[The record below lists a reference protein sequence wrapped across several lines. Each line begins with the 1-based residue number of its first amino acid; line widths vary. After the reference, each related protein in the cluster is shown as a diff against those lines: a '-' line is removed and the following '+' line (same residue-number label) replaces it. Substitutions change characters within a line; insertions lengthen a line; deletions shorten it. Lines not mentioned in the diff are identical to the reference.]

1 MGRSQKQKGN
11 RVERKIVKK
20 LNDAGFDSKRTWG
33 SSGRSMGLDDEVD
46 IVLAP
51 AADLKTPSTKD
62 LYLQVKG
69 RRKVADYVKPKENV
83 IDAQVL
89 VQDRQEPLVVITFE
103 DYVEYVKLKWQ

>member
-11 RVERKIVKK
+11 RIERKIVKK
-20 LNDAGFDSKRTWG
+20 LQGCGFEAKRTWG

-51 AADLKTPSTKD
+51 TPEEKD

-69 RRKVADYVKPKENV
+69 RRKLADYIKPKEGV
-83 IDAQVL
+83 IHAQIL
-89 VQDRQEPLVVITFE
+89 VQDREEPLVVISF
-103 DYVEYVKLKWQ
+103 DKYVEYLKLRTITSLLI

>member
-11 RVERKIVKK
+11 RIERKIVKI
-20 LNDAGFDSKRTWG
+20 LQENGFEAKRTWG

-51 AADLKTPSTKD
+51 APAAKD

-69 RRKVADYVKPKENV
+69 RRKLADYIKPKEDV
-83 IDAQVL
+83 IHAQVL
-89 VQDRQEPLVVITFE
+89 VQDREEPLVVMSF
-103 DYVEYVKLKWQ
+103 DKYMEYLKLKNDKETT